1 MRTQQ
6 EMYPLVAKRLEAIEK
21 EQGIRVL
28 FAAEAGSRAAGTQWE
43 SSDFDVRFL
52 YLRPREEYLRLDPLP
67 DTLEYPLEEGW
78 DLCGWDL
85 RKALQQIHKGSPQLF
100 EWLYSPVV
108 YRDRDFS
115 RRFAPL
121 MAQWFQP
128 RSAAQHYL
136 GRLKTPM
143 KYIPRDEALVVKH
156 WLYAVQFALSAR
168 WVMQRRTPP
177 PVSYREL
184 AQALLP
190 GQHAAAVEQL
200 LTWKTSGRL
209 SLEMPPDEA
218 LKQWLDQQ
226 ALELPGKIKALPADP
241 QRSWDE
247 LTRFF
252 LEELEIQKM

>member
-6 EMYPLVAKRLEAIEK
+6 EMYPLVAKRLETIEK

-28 FAAEAGSRAAGTQWE
+28 FAAEAGSRAAGTHWE

-115 RRFAPL
+115 PAVCAADGAVVPAPVRC
-121 MAQWFQP
+121 P
-128 RSAAQHYL
+128 
-136 GRLKTPM
+136 
-143 KYIPRDEALVVKH
+143 
-156 WLYAVQFALSAR
+156 ALSGPAEDPHE
-168 WVMQRRTPP
+168 VQ
-177 PVSYREL
+177 S
-184 AQALLP
+184 P
-190 GQHAAAVEQL
+190 GRS
-200 LTWKTSGRL
+200 SG
-209 SLEMPPDEA
+209 
-218 LKQWLDQQ
+218 
-226 ALELPGKIKALPADP
+226 GKALALRGAVCPGRP
-241 QRSWDE
+241 VGH
-247 LTRFF
+247 
-252 LEELEIQKM
+252 